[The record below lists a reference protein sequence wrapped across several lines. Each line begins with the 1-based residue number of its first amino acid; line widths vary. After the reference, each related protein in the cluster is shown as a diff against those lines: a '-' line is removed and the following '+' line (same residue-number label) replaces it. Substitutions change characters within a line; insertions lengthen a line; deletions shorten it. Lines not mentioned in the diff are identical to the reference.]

1 MQSDEQPGGTR
12 NKRAVNWLTKQT
24 AATITKR
31 TAGTEGR
38 RVEGTEAAR
47 KRTCFFSARAIAG
60 GEGEG
65 DWRGYGGF

>member
-31 TAGTEGR
+31 TAGTGR

-47 KRTCFFSARAIAG
+47 KRTCFFSARAG

-65 DWRGYGGF
+65 DRRGYGGF